1 MSSISTPSTM
11 RSASAPQCSDAAV
24 PEVGVRHHRVQQGSS
39 RSRRGVQGDREE
51 AHLAQVREAAGDD
64 LSAWIARACL
74 ARLLSA
80 AARTSREWELAHPEQ
95 AAAARAQDAVRAL
108 EAEAEREITDH
119 AHALADSRGHN
130 TAPTTADYLA
140 AHRHVRE
147 LLDRAEEQL
156 RRG

>member
-1 MSSISTPSTM
+1 MATATISLD
-11 RSASAPQCSDAAV
+11 DA
-24 PEVGVRHHRVQQGSS
+24 
-39 RSRRGVQGDREE
+39 
-51 AHLAQVREAAGDD
+51 LMAQVREAAGDD

-74 ARLLSA
+74 ARLLAA
-80 AARTSREWELAHPEQ
+80 AARKGREWELAHSEL
-95 AAAARAQDAVRAL
+95 AAARAEDAVRAL

-119 AHALADSRGHN
+119 AHTLADSRGQG
-130 TAPTTADYLA
+130 TAPTTADFLA